1 MKNDTIQFAVKVF
14 PRILFSRMALAIAAL
29 IAIAG
34 CASSQA
40 QQAPQ
45 LQNFHNRGVGVI
57 PNSRYW
63 AHFGPQHTFHLS
75 PATYAHDHRFER
87 AGYSFAFVDEWPT
100 NWLASEDIFIVQIE
114 GAYYLCNRTYPGV
127 TIPLSIATSRDASIP
142 VKTKPGAQGYRA

>member
-45 LQNFHNRGVGVI
+45 LQDRKSTRL
-57 PNSRYW
+57 NS
-63 AHFGPQHTFHLS
+63 S
-75 PATYAHDHRFER
+75 HRH
-87 AGYSFAFVDEWPT
+87 
-100 NWLASEDIFIVQIE
+100 
-114 GAYYLCNRTYPGV
+114 
-127 TIPLSIATSRDASIP
+127 
-142 VKTKPGAQGYRA
+142 